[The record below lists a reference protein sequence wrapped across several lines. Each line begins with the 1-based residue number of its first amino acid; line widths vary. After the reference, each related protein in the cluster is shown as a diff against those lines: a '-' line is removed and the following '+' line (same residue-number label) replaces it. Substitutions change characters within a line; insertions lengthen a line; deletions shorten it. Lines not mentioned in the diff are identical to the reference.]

1 MGTEVPETRVLGDG
15 GAMMPQ
21 PAATMIRVTPL
32 LAVLAAVAG
41 CGSFDDER
49 DRMSF
54 WEFEEDTDSET
65 ETYDEPEDE
74 DCPENYL
81 DNLGRCIRYVNF
93 QSENP
98 TCGYTWDTSY
108 PDIQSGIDAA
118 FAAAL
123 VLGHCEVWVAEG
135 VYRSFEGSPNDSIKL
150 RPWVSVYGGFAG
162 DETLLA
168 NRDIAA
174 HPTVIDGRE
183 EDGPGHSYHVVLGST
198 ESALD
203 GMIVQGGLADGDP
216 PHHRGGGIYLN
227 AASTKIRNCMLRENR
242 AIDGG
247 AVFIYAMQPAFSDT
261 VFEDNEAVNGGAL
274 YAINGLPLFDGVTF
288 SGNRAE
294 ANGGAAFFEQYYGG
308 CQVMLS
314 DALFEDNAAEGDGG
328 AVYNMGCS
336 VTVDNGEFDGN
347 SAAQDGG
354 GIATY
359 RGTLTLESC
368 TVSANEAGRDGGGVL
383 AQLTGIDLARSV
395 VENNSAARDAG
406 GIYLTTTFGKI
417 FSSRVIANR
426 ASRNGGGLAVLYD
439 TPRVVNTAI
448 AGNRA
453 ESGGGIH
460 NGARAEPDL
469 INALLHGNRASFRGG
484 GIYNADLAAPRIL
497 NTILWNDFPDEIR
510 DEGKGGAEVSYS
522 LVRGGYP
529 GSFVFDQDPLLRKE
543 GRWFDAGILGEPG
556 DDSWIEGDYHLLA
569 GSPCIDFSDETEA
582 PSHDADGEFW
592 LDEPE
597 AGLPGVTVDMGP
609 LDYAP

>member
-1 MGTEVPETRVLGDG
+1 MSQRVE
-15 GAMMPQ
+15 ACYRT
-21 PAATMIRVTPL
+21 ARL
-32 LAVLAAVAG
+32 LAVLALLAG
-41 CGSFDDER
+41 CGSTDDER

-65 ETYDEPEDE
+65 ETYDTPDAGG
-74 DCPENYL
+74 CPENYL

-93 QSENP
+93 ESENP
-98 TCGYTWDTSY
+98 VCGYTWDTSY

-118 FAAAL
+118 FTAAL

-135 VYRSFEGSPNDSIKL
+135 VYRSFTGSPTDSIKL

-183 EDGPGHSYHVVLGST
+183 EEGPGHSYHVVLGST
-198 ESALD
+198 GAALD
-203 GMIVQGGLADGDP
+203 GMIVQGGVADGDP

-227 AASTKIRNCMLRENR
+227 AASTKVRGCVFRENR
-242 AIDGG
+242 AVDGG
-247 AVFIYAMQPAFSDT
+247 AAFIYAMQPAFSET
-261 VFEDNEAVNGGAL
+261 VFEDNQAENGGAV
-274 YAINGLPLFDGVTF
+274 YSINGLPLFGDVTF

-294 ANGGAAFFEQYYGG
+294 VAGGAAFFEQNYGG
-308 CQVMLS
+308 CHATLS
-314 DALFEDNAAEGDGG
+314 EALFEDNEAAGDGG
-328 AVYNMGCS
+328 AIYNLGCS
-336 VTVDNGEFDGN
+336 VTVNYGDFDGN
-347 SAAQDGG
+347 TAALDGG

-359 RGTLTLESC
+359 RGVLTLESC

-383 AQLTGIDLARSV
+383 AQLTAVDLARCV
-395 VENNSAARDAG
+395 VADNRAARDAG
-406 GIYLTTTFGKI
+406 GVSLTTTFGKL
-417 FSSRVIANR
+417 FSSRVVGNR
-426 ASRNGGGLAVLYD
+426 GGRNGGGLAILYD

-448 AGNRA
+448 TGNRA
-453 ESGGGIH
+453 DSGGGIH

-469 INALLHGNRASFRGG
+469 INALIHGNRASFRGA

-497 NTILWNDFPDEIR
+497 NTIIWNDLPDEFY

-522 LVRGGYP
+522 LVRGGYS
-529 GSFVFDQDPLLRKE
+529 GSNVLDQDPLLRQE
-543 GRWFDAGILGEPG
+543 GSWLDDGILGEPG
-556 DDSWIEGDYHLLA
+556 DDTWIDGDYHLLA

-582 PSHDADGEFW
+582 PSYDAEGDFW
-592 LDEPE
+592 MDEPD